1 MNARLVQAGFL
12 LAALLAWWAATAAG
26 LVAPLFLP
34 APGAVARAFLR
45 VVAAR
50 GFTADLATTF
60 ASVALAWVIAV
71 GCGLLVGALIGR
83 ARFAREVIEPLLSG
97 MFAVPLIIFYPLVL
111 FMLGIGVASKI
122 AFAAFYGFF
131 PVALH
136 TIAAFATVEARF
148 VLYAVTLGASRMALF
163 RRVLLP
169 AAMPEIVAGLRVS
182 FVVTASSVV
191 AGEMISSITGLG
203 HQITFLAET
212 LEPASMFAYIA
223 LVILATVAVNA
234 MLSRLGRR

>member
-12 LAALLAWWAATAAG
+12 LVALLAWWAATSAA
-26 LVAPLFLP
+26 LVAPIFLP
-34 APGAVARAFLR
+34 APVAVWHAFWHALASRGFPADLVTTLTSVAAAWAVAVL
-45 VVAAR
+45 
-50 GFTADLATTF
+50 G
-60 ASVALAWVIAV
+60 
-71 GCGLLVGALIGR
+71 GLLAGGLVGR
-83 ARFAREVIEPLLSG
+83 ARFAREVVEPLLSG
-97 MFAVPLIIFYPLVL
+97 TFAVPLIIFYPLVL

-136 TIAAFATVEARF
+136 TIAAFAQVESRF
-148 VLYAVTLGASRMALF
+148 VLYAVTLGASRIALF

-191 AGEMISSITGLG
+191 AGEMISSLTGLG

-212 LEPASMFAYIA
+212 LEPAGMFAYIT

-234 MLSRLGRR
+234 LLSRLGRR